1 MLYHTIVS
9 EEEDRLWQ
17 DIIAMEGCSFRT
29 SRGLMYSYRVKRSK
43 SGDLLGEIIVDRK
56 EKTITRATI
65 WLAYQKARE
74 IQSVEE
80 SAMQRTSRFPSC
92 CTTSRTTLRSGS
104 WISMAL

>member
-74 IQSVEE
+74 IQSVEGCVKGPKRLGVFGA
-80 SAMQRTSRFPSC
+80 SYLYPIFLHMGI
-92 CTTSRTTLRSGS
+92 CTKD
-104 WISMAL
+104 